1 MSLYAVKGSDPV
13 LRSRALA
20 ELLDELLGGDDR
32 SLAVEDLTVP
42 GRGDDGGGTEGREAV
57 VAAAVG
63 SAQSPPFMTARR
75 IVLLRDYEHL
85 TTDEAAPLLAYLAD
99 PLETT
104 DLVLVAGGG
113 GRVVKGLTDAIK
125 HGRTVG
131 PDSEKTL
138 DVLQESLVAAGI
150 RLEGP
155 ASALVSDHLGEDAG
169 RVGAL
174 VEVLAATYGA
184 GARLGV
190 DDVEPYLGEAGS
202 VPAYTLTNAIEQ
214 GDTAAALSILHRLL
228 TVTSPRQPKPM
239 HPLQVLG
246 LLTARYRRFLRLDD
260 PSIAN
265 EAQAHAALGGKGS
278 SFPAKKALEAVRGL
292 GSDGLRRA
300 VDLLH
305 RADLELKGASA
316 LDPQASIEVL
326 VARLA
331 DLSARTRGGGRGG
344 GGRR

>member
-1 MSLYAVKGSDPV
+1 VSLYAVKGTDPV

-20 ELLDELLGGDDR
+20 ELLDELLAGEDR

-42 GRGDDGGGTEGREAV
+42 GKGDDGGADGREAV

-63 SAQSPPFMTARR
+63 AAQSPPFMTARR

-85 TTDEAAPLLAYLAD
+85 TTDEVAPILTYLAD
-99 PLETT
+99 PLDTT

-113 GRVVKGLTDAIK
+113 GRVAKALTDAIK
-125 HGRTVG
+125 QGRTVG
-131 PDSEKTL
+131 PESEQTL
-138 DVLQESLVAAGI
+138 DVLAQSSEAAGI
-150 RLEGP
+150 SLTGP
-155 ASALVSDHLGEDAG
+155 AARLVTDHLGEDAG

-174 VEVLAATYGA
+174 VDVLASTFGS
-184 GARLGV
+184 GARLDV

-214 GDTAAALSILHRLL
+214 GDTAGALTILHRLL

-246 LLTARYRRFLRLDD
+246 LLTARYRRLLRLDD
-260 PSIAN
+260 PSITT

-278 SFPAKKALEAVRGL
+278 TFPAKKALEAVRGL
-292 GSDGLRRA
+292 GSEGLRRA
-300 VDLLH
+300 IDLLH

-316 LDPQASIEVL
+316 LDPEASIEVL

-331 DLSARTRGGGRGG
+331 DLSARTRSGSR

>member
-1 MSLYAVKGSDPV
+1 MSLYAVKGTDPV
-13 LRSRALA
+13 LRSRALQ
-20 ELLDELLGGDDR
+20 ELLDELLAGDDR

-42 GRGDDGGGTEGREAV
+42 GRGDDGGGAEGRESV
-57 VAAAVG
+57 VAAAIG
-63 SAQSPPFMTARR
+63 AAQSPPFMTARR

-85 TTDEAAPLLAYLAD
+85 TTDEVAPILSYLAD
-99 PLETT
+99 PLDTT

-131 PDSEKTL
+131 PESEKTL
-138 DVLQESLVAAGI
+138 DVLQ
-150 RLEGP
+150 
-155 ASALVSDHLGEDAG
+155 SALDGAGLRLDGRGAALVTDHLGEDAG

-174 VEVLAATYGA
+174 VEVLAATYGE

-190 DDVEPYLGEAGS
+190 DEVGPYLGEAGS

-214 GDTAAALSILHRLL
+214 GDTAAALAILERLL

-246 LLTARYRRFLRLDD
+246 LLTARYRRLLRLDD
-260 PSIAN
+260 PSITT

-278 SFPAKKALEAVRGL
+278 AFPAKKALEAVRGM

-300 VDLLH
+300 IDLLH

-316 LDPQASIEVL
+316 LEPQASIEVL

-331 DLSARTRGGGRGG
+331 DLAARSRGGGRGG
-344 GGRR
+344 SGRR